1 MKKSFLMILAAA
13 AVLFGAFSCSKPY
26 DDSELRNK
34 ISSLETRIS
43 KVEALQQEID
53 KINETI
59 SKLNQGLKVT
69 SVSKDGEVVTINFS
83 DGTSVNL
90 SKTIISVVKDEK
102 SGEYCWAVNGA
113 LIKDPDGN
121 VIPVGTQAPKLRAA
135 ADGTLEFSID
145 GGKTWNPLAGK
156 TEAPTLEETDDAYII
171 HFGESSISL
180 PKNTPFYIRFAVA
193 SNFSI
198 AYGETA
204 DVKYEVVG
212 GTSDTEVGILVVS
225 EGIEAQVADGVIKV
239 TNNNKTATTGRVVAY
254 AADHKGKSDIKTLV
268 FLTEPSD
275 EPAEFTAVIDGGVEE
290 IVAEGGTF
298 YLSVK
303 ADEDYTVSSD
313 VDWIVVSQPT
323 RALYEDRL
331 AITVQENP
339 TTEPRTGNI
348 TLRSKESDLLFA
360 IEVKQAAGE
369 EPQPVS
375 GYESFLGAWNG
386 DQGGFY
392 VQEYVDPETEEVQEN
407 VYNFIYDGFFEGENI
422 GLAAGFHHFDDDDMD
437 VMYFQFWI
445 FDEDED
451 WYYIFCGVDADEY
464 IEFGGP
470 EQKEVL
476 AWGVLDENGALNI
489 IGNEYEAVYSGTT
502 YDEVIVSLSCYAY
515 RRTTKDN
522 YKEGDIYSFNSVTPI
537 NLPAVFTKAEADKT
551 LARAKASGISLDPV
565 PVRSRQN
572 LVLGNQN
579 LIRK

>member
-1 MKKSFLMILAAA
+1 MKKNFLMILAAA
-13 AVLFGAFSCSKPY
+13 AVVFGAFSCAKPY

-34 ISSLETRIS
+34 ISSLETRLSI
-43 KVEALQQEID
+43 VDALQQEID

-69 SVSKDGEVVTINFS
+69 GVSKDGEVVTINFS

>member
-59 SKLNQGLKVT
+59 SKLNQGLKVS
-69 SVSKDGEVVTINFS
+69 SVSKDGDVVTINFS

-90 SKTIISVVKDEK
+90 SKTVISVVKDEK

-145 GGKTWNPLAGK
+145 GGETWNPLAGK

-180 PKNTPFYIRFAVA
+180 PKNNPFYIRFAVA

-225 EGIEAQVADGVIKV
+225 EGIEAQVTDGVIKV

-445 FDEDED
+445 FDEDDD
-451 WYYIFCGVDADEY
+451 WYYMFCGVDSDEF

-489 IGNEYEAVYSGTT
+489 IGNEYEAVYNGTT

-572 LVLGNQN
+572 FVLGNQN